1 MNNYKLLGITLEIL
15 ITSSIISAGFT
26 NPAYAKSSKVKVDCT
41 EVAITLISWDAL
53 YKYIDL
59 DDLTAIEDAFGDD
72 NEVNPA
78 SFDEIIDDHTDRLR
92 QKRGAIL
99 HGREQIGFPDREQ
112 EF

>member
-1 MNNYKLLGITLEIL
+1 MAIL

-53 YKYIDL
+53 YKYINL

-72 NEVNPA
+72 NEVDPA
-78 SFDEIIDDHTDRLR
+78 SFDEIIDDHMEELLDDFEDANCDKSVDDDLVDWIDDNVDFER
-92 QKRGAIL
+92 Q
-99 HGREQIGFPDREQ
+99 D
-112 EF
+112 